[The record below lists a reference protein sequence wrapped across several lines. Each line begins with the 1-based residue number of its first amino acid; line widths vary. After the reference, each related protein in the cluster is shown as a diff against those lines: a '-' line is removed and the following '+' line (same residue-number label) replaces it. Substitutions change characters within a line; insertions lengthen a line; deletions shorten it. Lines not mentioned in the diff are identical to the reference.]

1 MGTNNP
7 LQFELLNLFGYLS
20 SINSKHYCFP
30 SQAKI
35 CEILESSYK
44 VKKSTRSL
52 RRYLVRLCSAGLIE
66 RRRRIK
72 SLPSGEISFQTSL
85 YFLTKKAYKYLA
97 GCLHNLKKCGIYIKE
112 RAKKLIN
119 KPSRD
124 NPQGD
129 PVGKEEVLQ
138 FLRLARERLRD
149 N

>member
-20 SINSKHYCFP
+20 STNSKHYCFP

-52 RRYLVRLCSAGLIE
+52 RRYLVWLCSAGLIE

-72 SLPSGEISFQTSL
+72 RLPTGEISFQTSL

-112 RAKKLIN
+112 RAKKFIN
-119 KPSRD
+119 TSPGD
-124 NPQGD
+124 NPRGE
-129 PVGKEEVLQ
+129 PVTSEEAKGFIQ
-138 FLRLARERLRD
+138 LARKKI
-149 N
+149 NA